1 MKYLPLTCKTKKGI
15 KKTYLQIFCNFRYV
29 FFMPLCVVLCRI
41 ICVNKEFC
49 RMDKCHNPRRN
60 CGTLLWFCNLR
71 FVPFV
76 HPPFFVYHFLLFRIY
91 LSIFLIF
98 SVHYRTEDKVFSHF
112 PVPSVPLKRRN
123 SNPSSCNHRNDR
135 LPFHALF
142 FNDCSFLLCFLLQNS
157 HLTVTFTFFAS
168 PFLA

>member
-1 MKYLPLTCKTKKGI
+1 
-15 KKTYLQIFCNFRYV
+15 
-29 FFMPLCVVLCRI
+29 MPLCVVLCRI
-41 ICVNKEFC
+41 ICANKEFC
-49 RMDKCHNPRRN
+49 RMDKCIGPRRN

-76 HPPFFVYHFLLFRIY
+76 HPPFFVYQFLLFRIY
-91 LSIFLIF
+91 LSIFPYISEQKILSF
-98 SVHYRTEDKVFSHF
+98 FRL
-112 PVPSVPLKRRN
+112 PVLFVPLKRRN

-157 HLTVTFTFFAS
+157 HFTVTFTFFAS

>member
-1 MKYLPLTCKTKKGI
+1 MHPVKNCKTKNGI

-41 ICVNKEFC
+41 ICADKEFC
-49 RMDKCHNPRRN
+49 RMDKCIDLRKNYS
-60 CGTLLWFCNLR
+60 TLMWFCNLR
-71 FVPFV
+71 SIPLR
-76 HPPFFVYHFLLFRIY
+76 HPSFFIYKYIMLRSY
-91 LSIFLIF
+91 LSIFPYISEQKILSF
-98 SVHYRTEDKVFSHF
+98 FRL
-112 PVPSVPLKRRN
+112 PVSFVPLKRRN

-168 PFLA
+168 PFAAYT

>member
-1 MKYLPLTCKTKKGI
+1 MHPVKNCKTKKGI

-29 FFMPLCVVLCRI
+29 FLCLCVSCFVELSVRI
-41 ICVNKEFC
+41 KNFVEWISALV
-49 RMDKCHNPRRN
+49 PV
-60 CGTLLWFCNLR
+60 GTALLWFCNLR

-76 HPPFFVYHFLLFRIY
+76 HPPFFVYQFLLFRIY
-91 LSIFLIF
+91 LSIFPYISEQKILSF
-98 SVHYRTEDKVFSHF
+98 FRL
-112 PVPSVPLKRRN
+112 PVLFVPLKRRN

-157 HLTVTFTFFAS
+157 HFTVTFTFFAS

>member
-1 MKYLPLTCKTKKGI
+1 MIDPVYSAAENRYEKMTYRRSGRSGI
-15 KKTYLQIFCNFRYV
+15 QIPVLLFC
-29 FFMPLCVVLCRI
+29 MGL
-41 ICVNKEFC
+41 ICLLAFC

-76 HPPFFVYHFLLFRIY
+76 HPPFFVYQFLLFRIY

-98 SVHYRTEDKVFSHF
+98 SVHYRTEDKVFSRF

-123 SNPSSCNHRNDR
+123 SNPSSGNYQNDK
-135 LPFHALF
+135 LPFHAVF
-142 FNDCSFLLCFLLQNS
+142 FNDRSYFYVSYFKT
-157 HLTVTFTFFAS
+157 LTS
-168 PFLA
+168 L